1 MVVQMMT
8 RIWMPSN
15 LGLIPF
21 PSSGKADKFRLFGDD
36 NDKLGILK
44 RYKKEKLLINNKLF
58 KVSNSKKKKK
68 KKLFNVYPILCIN
81 KPYML
86 PIFFYPYIINIHY
99 KLFKISIMCVTC
111 CFICVYN
118 YICFPTD
125 NLLDII

>member
-1 MVVQMMT
+1 MVAQMMT
-8 RIWMPSN
+8 RIRMPSN

-21 PSSGKADKFRLFGDD
+21 PSSGKADKFRLYGDD

-58 KVSNSKKKKK
+58 KVSISKKK

-86 PIFFYPYIINIHY
+86 PIFFILILLISTINY
-99 KLFKISIMCVTC
+99 LKFLSSV
-111 CFICVYN
+111 
-118 YICFPTD
+118 
-125 NLLDII
+125 

>member
-1 MVVQMMT
+1 MVAQMMT

-58 KVSNSKKKKK
+58 KVSISKKKKK
-68 KKLFNVYPILCIN
+68 NCSTFIQFSALIN
-81 KPYML
+81 LTCYQ
-86 PIFFYPYIINIHY
+86 FFLSLYY
-99 KLFKISIMCVTC
+99 
-111 CFICVYN
+111 
-118 YICFPTD
+118 
-125 NLLDII
+125 